1 MSAVTKP
8 EPEASGDAPPGP
20 KSLAELYERDYARW
34 LFENASLLRAGRLEA
49 LDAENVAEELEDM
62 GRSEGRAIRSH
73 LRVLITHLLK
83 WEHQAEQ
90 RSSGWRGSIYNA
102 RRAIEQR
109 LRESPSLRRRL
120 PEFIAEV
127 HSDAI
132 FNAANETGLPESTF
146 PERCPYAIEQLLSTD
161 FWPDAA

>member
-8 EPEASGDAPPGP
+8 EHSASHDAPPGAT
-20 KSLAELYERDYARW
+20 SLAELYELDYARW
-34 LFENASLLRAGRLEA
+34 LFENAALLRAGRLDA
-49 LDAENVAEELEDM
+49 LDAENIAEELEVM
-62 GRSEGRAIRSH
+62 ERSEGRAIRSH

-83 WEHQAEQ
+83 WEYQADQ
-90 RSSGWRGSIYNA
+90 RSSSWRGSIYNA

-109 LRESPSLRRRL
+109 LRESPSLRRGL

-127 HSDAI
+127 HADAI

-146 PERCPYAIEQLLSTD
+146 PERCPYAIDQLLSTD